1 MYDIRKKINFLRNEL
16 HNHNHRYYVEDNP
29 ILTDLE
35 FDLMLKE
42 LVELEAENPQFFD
55 PNSPTQRVGGS
66 TVKSFKSS
74 SHRYPMYS
82 LSNTYTK
89 DEIIKWEE
97 RILKILGNDIPI
109 SYSCELKFDGASINL
124 TYKDGELVKALTRG
138 DGLQGDEITENI
150 KTIKTIPLRLKG
162 EYPKFFEVRGEI
174 ILTIKDFNEMNM
186 QRAELGEALY
196 SNPRNTASGSL
207 KLQDS
212 SQVARR
218 PLKCFIYSVVGDE
231 LNLYD
236 QSEVLKK
243 ARAWGFKVPNSAKLV
258 DSIEKVFD
266 FIKYWD
272 SERGK
277 LDYEIDG
284 VVIKVNSLLHQ
295 DKLGYTAKAPRWAI
309 AYKYKAEQA
318 ATILE
323 GVHFQVGRTG
333 AVTPVA
339 RLKPILISGTLV
351 KRASLHNS
359 DQIEKLQLRLG
370 DTVFVEKGGE
380 IIPKITGVK
389 ELERGDLSDKLKFIS
404 NCPECNFPLFREK
417 GEAQHYCKNENA
429 CPPQKIGKIQHF
441 ISRKAMDIEG
451 LGGETVAM
459 FYHAGLIS
467 NIVDL
472 YKINKEQI
480 LPLEGMAEKSAN
492 NIINAISKSVEKP
505 FSKVLFAL
513 GIRYVGET
521 VAKKLA
527 KSYNSINNLIS
538 ASKENLTNTEEIGE
552 KIAQSIIDYFS
563 IQDNLKL
570 VKSLESFGLRM
581 KSLNNPNYNHPA
593 FYNKR
598 FVISG
603 VFDAFSRE
611 EIKNEI
617 EKLGG
622 ILVTSISSKTD
633 YLVAGKGI
641 GPSKEIKAKNQK
653 IPILSE
659 KDFNILKSS

>member
-1 MYDIRKKINFLRNEL
+1 MSDIRKKINFLRNEL
-16 HNHNHRYYVEDNP
+16 HNHNQRYYVEDDP

-42 LVELEAENPQFFD
+42 LIELEAENPQFFD

-66 TVKSFKSS
+66 ITKSFKSS
-74 SHRYPMYS
+74 SHGYPMYS

-174 ILTIKDFNEMNM
+174 ILPIEDFNKMNI
-186 QRAELGEALY
+186 QRAELGEALF

-212 SQVARR
+212 GQVARR

-389 ELERGDLSDKLKFIS
+389 ELERGDLSHKLKFIS

-417 GEAQHYCKNENA
+417 GEAQHYCKNENV

-527 KSYNSINNLIS
+527 KSYNSMNNLIS
-538 ASKENLTNTEEIGE
+538 ASKENLINTEEIGE

-570 VKSLESFGLRM
+570 VKSLESFGLKM

-593 FYNKR
+593 FHNKR

-633 YLVAGKGI
+633 YLIAGNGI
-641 GPSKEIKAKNQK
+641 GPSKEIKAKNQN

-659 KDFNILKSS
+659 KDFNSLKSS